1 MRVFERNND
10 WPWLIVVIQVI
21 WVKVDKGMKTNKVRR
36 QTTGFTK
43 KKKKTKQIKTIDNN
57 IKAYIIRQ

>member
-43 KKKKTKQIKTIDNN
+43 KKKKQNKSKQ
-57 IKAYIIRQ
+57 

>member
-36 QTTGFTK
+36 QTTGFTTTTK
-43 KKKKTKQIKTIDNN
+43 KQIKTIDNN
-57 IKAYIIRQ
+57 ITAYIIRQ